1 MEAQQTGT
9 VASKVDP
16 NNKKKNKGKDEIEDS
31 DEDNEDSDV
40 GGEYDDAQNSGTAMN
55 SKKKAGQ

>member
-1 MEAQQTGT
+1 MQSGT
-9 VASKVDP
+9 TAAKVDHTKP
-16 NNKKKNKGKDEIEDS
+16 KKKAKDDIEDS

-55 SKKKAGQ
+55 SKKKAG